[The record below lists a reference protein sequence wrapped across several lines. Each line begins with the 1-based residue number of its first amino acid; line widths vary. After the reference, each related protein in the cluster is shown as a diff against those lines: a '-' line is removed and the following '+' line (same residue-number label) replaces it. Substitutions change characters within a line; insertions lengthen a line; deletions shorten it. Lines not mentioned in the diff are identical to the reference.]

1 MLINNWNQYFENMT
15 PIQTTTPFISVIMP
29 VYNREEF
36 VGEAIES
43 ILHQTYDNFE
53 LIIADD
59 GSTDGTAAI
68 IHEYARSDR
77 RVRPYFFSHQGVPR
91 VSNAATALAKSSLI
105 ARQDS
110 DDIALPDRLE
120 KQYVWLQEKNL
131 DICGC
136 QLAFFTES
144 KDEVKEDLKWQPQ
157 SHESIIRSML
167 FGHPMLTG
175 TMMMR
180 SDICINNPFNE
191 TIDFIDTEWPMKM
204 AIKYKMGNVPKFLL
218 KVRRHETNITALRKD
233 AFKKSVQ
240 KARFRFFYHLY
251 PNTPLPDYM
260 AFKRLSNGAPMSN
273 LWELERAGQ
282 WMVELANYPDAQLKK
297 KMLKRWQNVC
307 EHSVNLGNQVEDIC
321 KYYQEKMN
329 GNVNQF

>member
-1 MLINNWNQYFENMT
+1 MAINHNSSL
-15 PIQTTTPFISVIMP
+15 PLISVIMP
-29 VYNREEF
+29 VYNREAF

-43 ILHQTYDNFE
+43 ILCQTYENFE

-68 IHEYARSDR
+68 IHEYARRDR
-77 RVRPYFFSHQGVPR
+77 RVQPYFFSHQGVPR
-91 VSNAATALAKSSLI
+91 VSNAVVALAKGSLI
-105 ARQDS
+105 TRQDS

-120 KQYVWLQEKNL
+120 KQYKWLQEKNL

-136 QLAFFTES
+136 QLAFFTGN
-144 KDEVKEDLKWQPQ
+144 KDEVREDLKWQPQ
-157 SHESIIRSML
+157 SHEAIIRSML
-167 FGHPMLTG
+167 FGHPILTG

-180 SDICINNPFNE
+180 SDVCINNPFNE
-191 TIDFIDTEWPMKM
+191 NIDFIDTEWPMKM

-218 KVRRHETNITALRKD
+218 KVRHHETNITALKKD
-233 AFKKSVQ
+233 AFSRSVR

-260 AFKRLSNGAPMSN
+260 AFKRLSNSASMSN

-282 WMVELANYPDAQLKK
+282 WMVELASYPDEQLKK
-297 KMLKRWQNVC
+297 KMLKRWQDTC
-307 EHSVNLGNQVEDIC
+307 ERSANLGNEVEVISR
-321 KYYQEKMN
+321 YYQDKMN
-329 GNVNQF
+329 GIANPF

>member
-1 MLINNWNQYFENMT
+1 MT
-15 PIQTTTPFISVIMP
+15 PKQKTAPHISVIMP

-43 ILHQTYDNFE
+43 ILHQSYENFE

-59 GSTDGTAAI
+59 GSIDGTAAI
-68 IHEYARSDR
+68 IHEYAGCDR
-77 RVRPYFFSHQGVPR
+77 RVRPYFFPHQGVPR
-91 VSNAATALAKSSLI
+91 VSNAASALAKGSLI

-120 KQYVWLQEKNL
+120 KQYMWLQEKNI

-136 QLAFFTES
+136 QLAFFTGS

-157 SHESIIRSML
+157 SHETIIRSML

-180 SDICINNPFNE
+180 SDVCINNPFNE

-218 KVRRHETNITALRKD
+218 KVRRHETNITTLKKD
-233 AFKKSVQ
+233 AFSKSVR

-260 AFKRLSNGAPMSN
+260 AFTHLSNSAPMSN

-282 WMVELANYPDAQLKK
+282 WMVELANCQDEQLRK
-297 KMLKRWQNVC
+297 KMLKRWQGTC
-307 EHSVNLGNQVEDIC
+307 ERSTNLGNKVEDIFR
-321 KYYQEKMN
+321 YYQDKMN
-329 GNVNQF
+329 GIANQF

>member
-1 MLINNWNQYFENMT
+1 MT
-15 PIQTTTPFISVIMP
+15 SRQTTAPFISVIMP
-29 VYNREEF
+29 VYNREKYLR
-36 VGEAIES
+36 EAIES
-43 ILHQTYDNFE
+43 ILHQTYENFE

-59 GSTDGTAAI
+59 GSTDGTAPI
-68 IHEYARSDR
+68 IHDYARRDQR
-77 RVRPYFFSHQGVPR
+77 IRPYFFSHQGVPR
-91 VSNAATALAKSSLI
+91 ISNAAAALAKGALI

-120 KQYVWLQEKNL
+120 KQYMWLEEKNI

-136 QLAFFTES
+136 LLAFFTGS
-144 KDEVKEDLKWQPQ
+144 KDEVIEKLKWQPQ
-157 SHESIIRSML
+157 SHETIIRSML

-204 AIKYKMGNVPKFLL
+204 AIKYKMGNVPRFLL
-218 KVRRHETNITALRKD
+218 KVRRHETNITALKKD
-233 AFKKSVQ
+233 AFKKSAH

-260 AFKRLSNGAPMSN
+260 AFTRLSDNAPMSN

-282 WMVELANYPDAQLKK
+282 WLVQLASYPDELLKK
-297 KMLKRWQNVC
+297 KMLKRWQDTC
-307 EHSVNLGNQVEDIC
+307 ERSADLGNKVEDIF
-321 KYYQEKMN
+321 KYYQDKMN
-329 GNVNQF
+329 GFANHF